1 MVQQVTELKEM
12 ERSRAK
18 REQLAIEKFVIK
30 TRCVSSP
37 FNSAVPNIMNT
48 VTDMLERR
56 F

>member
-1 MVQQVTELKEM
+1 MQQVTELKEM

-37 FNSAVPNIMNT
+37 FNSAVPNMNT

>member
-1 MVQQVTELKEM
+1 MTELKEM

-37 FNSAVPNIMNT
+37 FNSAVPNMNT